1 MQAERVASSGTA
13 GTIVRSIER
22 AAVNFGLSYEP
33 AEFDDKHRVLDAAYA
48 NRDFRALVRFAR
60 ELIRAETVAA
70 VLTGALDVA
79 FGTLPIHRGA
89 ILLRQPTGELACEV
103 ARVRD
108 RVEYRPE
115 GESFVS
121 TTIVDRAMNDRVAI
135 VTQNAL
141 DDERFSSAESIWRR
155 GTRSAICVPLWSGE
169 RITGVMYVDSPLWAR
184 SINERDV
191 DFLVAL
197 ANIAAVAVERIREH
211 HARTRLQRYH
221 APAIVEQVLR
231 DETAISAMQRLCKA
245 EVTVLFADLVGF
257 TAIAESAAPEE
268 VAELLAGFC
277 TRTAEAVFAEGGT
290 LDKFLG
296 DCVMAFFGAPIE
308 LPNHAVQGVQAAFR
322 ILDAIELWNRE
333 RVRLGLPA
341 LRVRVGVNSGPVVVG
356 EVGNERRADYS
367 VIGNT
372 VNVAARLEQS
382 VAGAGEIVVGE
393 GTRQLLGDVFD
404 LEPLG
409 EVELRGLER
418 PIAAHRVRRATEA
431 AATRPGPVDGP
442 RDVPRRSSK

>member
-1 MQAERVASSGTA
+1 MQAERVAEGATA
-13 GTIVRSIER
+13 STIVRSIER
-22 AAVNFGLSYEP
+22 AAVNFGLSDEP
-33 AEFDDKHRVLDAAYA
+33 AEFDEKHRVLDAAYA

-60 ELIRAETVAA
+60 ELIRADTVAA
-70 VLTGALDVA
+70 VLAGALDVA
-79 FGTLPIHRGA
+79 FGTLPVHRGA
-89 ILLRQPTGELACEV
+89 ILLRQATGELVCEL
-103 ARVRD
+103 ARIRD
-108 RVEYRPE
+108 RVEHRPE

-121 TTIVDRAMNDRVAI
+121 RTIIERAMNDRVAI

-141 DDERFSSAESIWRR
+141 DDERFSNAESIWRR
-155 GTRSAICVPLWSGE
+155 GTRAAICVPLWSGE
-169 RITGVMYVDSPLWAR
+169 RIIGVMYVDSPLWAR
-184 SINERDV
+184 SLNERDV
-191 DFLVAL
+191 DFFVAL
-197 ANIAAVAVERIREH
+197 ANVTAVAVERIREH
-211 HARTRLQRYH
+211 HARARLQRYH

-231 DETAISAMQRLCKA
+231 DETAMSAMQRLCKT

-257 TAIAESAAPEE
+257 TAIAESAAPEQ
-268 VAELLAGFC
+268 VADLLAGFC

-308 LPNHAVQGVQAAFR
+308 LPNHAVQGVQAALR
-322 ILDAIELWNRE
+322 ILEAIEHWNRE
-333 RVRLGLPA
+333 RVSLGLPA

-372 VNVAARLEQS
+372 VNIAARLEQS

-409 EVELRGLER
+409 EVELRGLAQR
-418 PIAAHRVRRATEA
+418 IAAHRGRRPTGT
-431 AATRPGPVDGP
+431 AATPPGPP
-442 RDVPRRSSK
+442 DVPPESKLK